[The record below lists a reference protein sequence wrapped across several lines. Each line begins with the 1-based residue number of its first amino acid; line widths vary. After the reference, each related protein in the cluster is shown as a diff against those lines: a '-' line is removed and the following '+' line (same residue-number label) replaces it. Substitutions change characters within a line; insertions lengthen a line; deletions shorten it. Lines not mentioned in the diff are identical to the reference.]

1 METAEEVGA
10 HLNQL
15 HEAVWQLVAIA
26 MVLRSSS
33 RDSLALER
41 AAGEVMAKG
50 GVGIDVDGRVQMV
63 AGLQQLVDLAG
74 GDPTKVASQAA
85 APILQAGAL
94 LSGAVE
100 WTAQDDEALLAQGR
114 ASAQGAQMFKM
125 FAVPMMPGMEGML
138 AGPSPVMLD
147 VGVGV
152 AAMAVAWCRT
162 WPSLRIVGLDV
173 FDRALQLA
181 KRNVAD
187 AGMTERIELRHQD
200 VAELDDRDAF
210 CLAWLP
216 APFIP
221 AQAILSGLTR
231 IASALVPGGWLLV
244 GHGKFSENP
253 LSTALTRFQTVAFGG
268 TPLDD
273 SQAEDLLNQA
283 GFDLVSTLPTPTGA
297 PAITMGR
304 RPPTGEIQNA
314 SAPSFG

>member
-1 METAEEVGA
+1 MATAEEIGA

-15 HEAVWQLVAIA
+15 HEAVWQLAAIA
-26 MVLRSSS
+26 LVLRSSS
-33 RDSLALER
+33 QDSSALHLAAE
-41 AAGEVMAKG
+41 EVMAKG
-50 GVGIDVDGRVQMV
+50 GVGADVDGRVQMV
-63 AGLQQLVDLAG
+63 AGLRQLVDLAG
-74 GDPTKVASQAA
+74 GDPAKLASQLA

-94 LSGAVE
+94 LSGAHE
-100 WTAQDDEALLAQGR
+100 WTGQDDEALLAQGR
-114 ASAQGAQMFKM
+114 ASAQGAQMFKAV
-125 FAVPMMPGMEGML
+125 AVPMMPGLEGLL

-162 WPSLRIVGLDV
+162 WPGLRIVGLDV

-221 AQAILSGLTR
+221 AQAILSGLAR
-231 IASALVPGGWLLV
+231 IASALVPGGWLLI

-253 LSTALTRFQTVAFGG
+253 LSAALTRFQTVAFGG
-268 TPLDD
+268 TPIDD
-273 SQAEDLLNQA
+273 SQAQDLLNQA
-283 GFDLVSTLPTPTGA
+283 GFDLVSTLPTPTGV

-304 RPPTGEIQNA
+304 RPPAREIPNP
-314 SAPSFG
+314 SAPTNG